1 MARADL
7 KLPGRQ
13 LELVKEIYKTG
24 TPILLVLV
32 NGRPIS
38 EPWLQEN
45 IPAIV
50 ETWEPGSLGGQALAE
65 ILFGE
70 VNPSGK
76 LPLTIPR
83 SVGQLQMIYNHKPSQ
98 YFHKY
103 AFEKTKPLYRFGFGL
118 SYTTFSISKP
128 NLSTSKWDG
137 TGKVVVEVD
146 VKNTGDREGMET
158 VQLYIRDLYSSV
170 TRPVLELKGYK
181 KVNLAPGETKRLS
194 FTLILN
200 DFAFYDSEMKYKAEK
215 GDFNIFVGNSANL
228 VKLKKTTL
236 ELTKSIYI
244 NEN

>member
-1 MARADL
+1 
-7 KLPGRQ
+7 
-13 LELVKEIYKTG
+13 
-24 TPILLVLV
+24 
-32 NGRPIS
+32 
-38 EPWLQEN
+38 
-45 IPAIV
+45 
-50 ETWEPGSLGGQALAE
+50 
-65 ILFGE
+65 
-70 VNPSGK
+70 
-76 LPLTIPR
+76 
-83 SVGQLQMIYNHKPSQ
+83 
-98 YFHKY
+98 
-103 AFEKTKPLYRFGFGL
+103 
-118 SYTTFSISKP
+118 
-128 NLSTSKWDG
+128 
-137 TGKVVVEVD
+137 
-146 VKNTGDREGMET
+146 MET